1 MLTAVDALATLVDR
15 YDPSTFELPR
25 SGRLLSL
32 ASDSDR
38 TLVAVSPWGAEI
50 VPPSG
55 RRCDATLTATG
66 ATWSRIASD
75 VRGGL
80 EAFAGGELR
89 IRGDLNAAI
98 GFLAAT
104 TGTRDPSRLRIRRLE
119 TRAGEMS
126 IFEAGSGEPL
136 VLLHGL
142 GASKA
147 SFLPTVAALAGRHHV
162 VAVDLPGF
170 GDSVK
175 PIAAGYDAPYF
186 ARSIVAVAEALR
198 FDRMHVLGHS
208 LGGRVALEVGLRN
221 PERVASLS
229 LLMPSLPW
237 LRERSWAP
245 LLRLVRPE
253 LGLLQVAP
261 RPVVET
267 IVRRMVPG
275 ASRGWMAAGVDE
287 FLRSFCDPRG
297 RAAFYAAA
305 RNIYLEPARSPDALW
320 QRLSK
325 LDVPA
330 LFVWGRDD
338 TLVPL
343 GFAPHVE
350 RVMPEARHVILDC
363 GHVPQF
369 ECPDQVHDAVRR
381 FLSAN
386 AMSRRGNRVISLRGQ
401 SAAQRVM
408 QRRAVGATAERPAA
422 S

>member
-1 MLTAVDALATLVDR
+1 MLSGVGALATLLDR
-15 YDPSTFELPR
+15 YDPSAFELPR
-25 SGRLLSL
+25 SGRLVALEH
-32 ASDSDR
+32 DGDR
-38 TLVAVSPWGAEI
+38 TLVALSPWGAE
-50 VPPSG
+50 VVEASG
-55 RRCDATLTATG
+55 RRCDATLTAPA
-66 ATWSRIASD
+66 ATWSRIATD

-80 EAFAGGELR
+80 DAFGGGKLR

-104 TGTRDPSRLRIRRLE
+104 TGSRDPSRLRVRRLE

-126 IFEAGSGEPL
+126 IFEAGAGEPV

-147 SFLPTVAALAGRHHV
+147 SFLPTIAALGGRHRV
-162 VAVDLPGF
+162 VALDLPGF

-175 PIAAGYDAPYF
+175 PIGARYDAPYF
-186 ARSIVAVAEALR
+186 ARSVIAVTEALGLQR
-198 FDRMHVLGHS
+198 VHVLGHS
-208 LGGRVALEVGLRN
+208 LGGRVALEVGVTS

-245 LLRLVRPE
+245 FLRILRPE

-261 RPVVET
+261 RSLVET
-267 IVRRMVPG
+267 IVRRIVPG

-287 FLRSFCDPRG
+287 FLRSYCDPRG

-305 RNIYLEPARSPDALW
+305 RNIYLEEARSPDGLWHRLAALEI
-320 QRLSK
+320 
-325 LDVPA
+325 PA
-330 LFVWGRDD
+330 LFVWGRND

-350 RVMPEARHVILDC
+350 RMMPEARHVVLDC

-369 ECPDQVHDAVRR
+369 ECPAQVHDAILR
-381 FLSAN
+381 FLAAN
-386 AMSRRGNRVISLRGQ
+386 AMSRRGSRVISLTGRAGQ
-401 SAAQRVM
+401 RLM
-408 QRRAVGATAERPAA
+408 QRRAGGATA
-422 S
+422 